1 MPASSPFRAFPLS
14 PRNLARVE
22 GWGMSTQSLSYMFA
36 PRDVDGIKDVF
47 AKAREHGTTVALR
60 GGGRSYGDASI
71 NDDGIVLDLSRMNRI
86 LAWDPR
92 TGIVE
97 TEPGVTIEKLW
108 KTVVVDGWW
117 PPVVSGTMFTTMAG
131 CASMNIHGKNNFAA
145 GTFGEHVLEFDLL
158 LPSGEIAT
166 CSPERNADLYRAAI
180 GGFGM
185 LGCFVRLKLRMKK
198 VHSGQLVVEAFRTR
212 NLREMLDEIEE
223 RTEAADYLVG
233 WVDCLARGRALGRG
247 VVHQAEYLPEG
258 VDPNPRETLRVA
270 AQELPTKLFG
280 VVPKSLMWWPL
291 GFLMNDVG
299 MRCVNA
305 AKYHAG
311 ALQPRCHRYRQSHA
325 AFAFLLDYVPNWK
338 WAYKPGGLIQ
348 YQSFVPKES
357 ALHVFQLLLKLGHEA
372 GMPSYLGVLKRHRPD
387 PFLMTHS
394 VDGFS
399 LALDFKVVRGAR
411 TPLWD
416 LCRRMDRAVL
426 ENGGRFYFAKDAT
439 LQREAIR
446 RFFPAQNLAAFRAL
460 KRRCDPENILQTNL
474 SRRLFGEDFG

>member
-1 MPASSPFRAFPLS
+1 MAVR
-14 PRNLARVE
+14 
-22 GWGMSTQSLSYMFA
+22 SLSYLYR
-36 PRDVDGIKDVF
+36 PRDVAEVRAVF
-47 AKAREHGTTVALR
+47 DRARSHGMTVALR

-86 LAWDPR
+86 LSWDAQ

-131 CASMNIHGKNNFAA
+131 CASMNIHGKNNYAA
-145 GTFGEHVLEFDLL
+145 GTFGQHVLEFDLL
-158 LPSGEIAT
+158 LPGGDVVT
-166 CSPERNADLYRAAI
+166 CSPEKNADLYHAAI

-185 LGCFVRLKLRMKK
+185 LGCFLRLKLKMKK
-198 VHSGQLVVEAFRTR
+198 VHSGNLLVEAFRTR
-212 NLREMLDEIEE
+212 NVREMLAEIEE
-223 RTEAADYLVG
+223 RTESADYLVG
-233 WVDCLARGRALGRG
+233 WVDCIARGRAFGRG
-247 VVHQAEYLPEG
+247 VVHAANYLPEG
-258 VDPNPRETLRVA
+258 ADPNPKETLRVA

-291 GFLMNDVG
+291 GFFTNNVG
-299 MRCVNA
+299 MRIVNA
-305 AKYHAG
+305 AKFHAG
-311 ALQPRCHRYRQSHA
+311 ALQPQSGLHRQSHA
-325 AFAFLLDYVPNWK
+325 GFAFLLDYVPNWK

-348 YQSFVPKES
+348 YQSFVPFEN
-357 ALHVFQLLLKLGHEA
+357 ARRTFELLIKLGQEA
-372 GMPSYLGVLKRHRPD
+372 GMPAYLGVLKRHRPD
-387 PFLMTHS
+387 PFMMTHS

-399 LALDFKVVRGAR
+399 LALDFKVTQGAR

-416 LCRRMDRAVL
+416 LCRRMDRTVL

-439 LQREAIR
+439 LQKEAIR
-446 RFFPAQNLAAFRAL
+446 RFFPAETLAAFKAL

-474 SRRLFGEDFG
+474 SRRLFGEDFA